1 MDRYYKIAKDSETG
15 KKLSELVER
24 YNDFEVK
31 KREFAEKYG
40 IKGFYS
46 YEMYLAHVGDVVFK
60 DSSHVDKN
68 NWKKGCASNAYL
80 PKQNPKDRQ
89 LKKDWEEL
97 RSKSIQRFEL
107 DKIVGGKDP
116 FHMCGFDYSSED
128 FFFIFTEK
136 PEKFDFPS
144 DVIEISNLEYLELIK
159 QK

>member
-1 MDRYYKIAKDSETG
+1 VNRILYLGNNSSATG
-15 KKLSELVER
+15 NRGSFPGI
-24 YNDFEVK
+24 NDLIILIFITCCA
-31 KREFAEKYG
+31 FCEKCAAVF
-40 IKGFYS
+40 FYS
-46 YEMYLAHVGDVVFK
+46 YLAHVGDVVFK

-128 FFFIFTEK
+128 YFFIITNK
-136 PEKFDFPS
+136 PEKFDFPF
-144 DVIEISNLEYLELIK
+144 DVIEISNLEYLELTK

>member
-15 KKLSELVER
+15 KKFSELVDR
-24 YNDFEVK
+24 YNDFED
-31 KREFAEKYG
+31 KRKRFAEKYG

-46 YEMYLAHVGDVVFK
+46 YEMYLAYVGDVVFK
-60 DSSHVDKN
+60 DSLFVDKD
-68 NWKKGCASNAYL
+68 NWKKGGSSNSYL
-80 PKQNPKDRQ
+80 PKKNPKDKQ

-97 RSKSIQRFEL
+97 RSKSIQRCEI

-116 FHMCGFDYSSED
+116 FHMCGFDYTSKD
-128 FFFIFTEK
+128 FFFVFTNK

-144 DVIEISNLEYLELIK
+144 DVIEISNLEYLELTK